1 MRKYYRTT
9 TDQPCWTCKKYIDG
23 CSWARSRTP
32 VEGWTAEK
40 KVIKSNTKADIITY
54 KIHYCPEY
62 EEG

>member
-9 TDQPCWTCKKYIDG
+9 TDQPCWTCKNYMNG

-32 VEGWTAEK
+32 VEGWNAEK
-40 KVIKSNTKADIITY
+40 RIMRHGKKIMESY
-54 KIHYCPEY
+54 KIKHCPEY